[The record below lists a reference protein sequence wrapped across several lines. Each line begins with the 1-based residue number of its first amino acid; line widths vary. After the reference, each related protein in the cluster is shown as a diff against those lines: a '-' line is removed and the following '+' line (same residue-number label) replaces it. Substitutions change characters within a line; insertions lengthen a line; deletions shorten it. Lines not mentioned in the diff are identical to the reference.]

1 MKYGYRKPS
10 IKKSVK
16 ASTTGKIN
24 RSIKKAINPLYGKK
38 GMGYVNN
45 PKKAIYN
52 SVYNKTT
59 FGARDMLENN
69 TENYD
74 FQCEDYDFQ
83 YKDSTINN
91 NKRKVTVFEKIS
103 FFVVGAVYIIGALIA
118 IVPALLVL
126 YAIFWVLSHI

>member
-16 ASTTGKIN
+16 ARTTGKIN
-24 RSIKKAINPLYGKK
+24 RSIKKATNPLYGKK
-38 GMGYVNN
+38 GMGYINN

-59 FGARDMLENN
+59 FGTKDIFENN
-69 TENYD
+69 IENYD
-74 FQCEDYDFQ
+74 FECEDGMYN
-83 YKDSTINN
+83 SNVREATI
-91 NKRKVTVFEKIS
+91 FEKIG
-103 FFVVGAVYIIGALIA
+103 FIVVGAIYIIGLLIA

-126 YAIFWVLSHI
+126 YAILWFLFHVIL